1 MKTQE
6 ATLIHPSVM
15 LYRERSA
22 QRQDEFDQI
31 SRLKRSARH
40 NLFALS
46 AMQKVV
52 RGALISQLNGYI
64 SKCKH
69 VAVANEP
76 GRLDFS
82 FFLHDE
88 APDRHHLS

>member
-1 MKTQE
+1 
-6 ATLIHPSVM
+6 
-15 LYRERSA
+15 
-22 QRQDEFDQI
+22 
-31 SRLKRSARH
+31 
-40 NLFALS
+40 
-46 AMQKVV
+46 MQKVV

-82 FFLHDE
+82 FFLRDE